1 MQKSWVIYLQEYSR
15 KKRIL
20 FILGVITVEQ
30 GRGKA
35 ILPANVFCH
44 HISFVNLNMFIVR
57 QALITYLTALG
68 KPKCSLILDNIVQ
81 AGVRFFWDSKGI

>member
-1 MQKSWVIYLQEYSR
+1 M
-15 KKRIL
+15 IL
-20 FILGVITVEQ
+20 FIQGVIPVEQ

-44 HISFVNLNMFIVR
+44 QSRLVILNMFIVC

-68 KPKCSLILDNIVQ
+68 KPKCSLILETTLYMPAFVFLGTPRENSIMPQ
-81 AGVRFFWDSKGI
+81 HI